1 MKKFEY
7 GFERLRKIL
16 GKNFDKP
23 ADLKKKEEEEKK
35 KKEEEKKKKELDTIK
50 EEEEP
55 MIQELTDE

>member
-1 MKKFEY
+1 MNKFDY

-23 ADLKKKEEEEKK
+23 SDLK
-35 KKEEEKKKKELDTIK
+35 KKEEEKKKKVLDTIK

-55 MIQELTDE
+55 MI

>member
-16 GKNFDKP
+16 GKNFEKP
-23 ADLKKKEEEEKK
+23 TDLKKKEDEEKK
-35 KKEEEKKKKELDTIK
+35 KKEEEKKRKELDTIK

-55 MIQELTDE
+55 MI

>member
-1 MKKFEY
+1 MKKFDY

-23 ADLKKKEEEEKK
+23 EHLKKKEEEEKK
-35 KKEEEKKKKELDTIK
+35 KNAEEKKKAEDKKK

-55 MIQELTDE
+55 MI